1 MISPSTIYEIL
12 SCNEI
17 VLPMYYKT
25 HILATFSH
33 ASISAVGPSHD
44 GGQTDRHDIAESILI
59 SEALSIIMQ
68 YLLLI
73 WDITS
78 TYVFI
83 IVASN
88 MAPGCWSW
96 YSFRSK
102 IPKSI
107 PTDVLTQL

>member
-88 MAPGCWSW
+88 MAPGCWS
-96 YSFRSK
+96 
-102 IPKSI
+102 
-107 PTDVLTQL
+107 

>member
-12 SCNEI
+12 SCNGI

-68 YLLLI
+68 CVPTLGLGHNNSVSYH
-73 WDITS
+73 
-78 TYVFI
+78 
-83 IVASN
+83 SN
-88 MAPGCWSW
+88 TTWHHLRTFCPPLN
-96 YSFRSK
+96 
-102 IPKSI
+102 IPF
-107 PTDVLTQL
+107 QQ